1 MARPP
6 TFTPSGWIMP
16 SKQIIG
22 FIGLGAMGAGM
33 AANLVRAGFA
43 VTGFDLKQPAL
54 DRLVEQGGSSAASP
68 RAAAADAALL
78 IVMVVNDAQVETV
91 LFGAEGALETL
102 PPGATIVLSS
112 TVPAGYV
119 RDLGER
125 LAARGFELL
134 DAPVSGGA
142 IGAEGG
148 QLTIM
153 ASGSPAA
160 FAAAEAALAACARQV
175 HHLGE
180 APGIGATVKAVN
192 QLLAGVN
199 LVTAAEGMAFGV
211 ALGADPKVLYEVI
224 RGAAGGSWMFENRV
238 PHMLNDDYT
247 PKSAVDIWVK
257 DLGLVLD
264 TGKTLRMPLP
274 MAAAAYQ
281 VVMMAAAQGLG
292 PIDDAGFVK
301 VYESFTGARVAGPD
315 ARDQAE

>member
-1 MARPP
+1 MR
-6 TFTPSGWIMP
+6 SM
-16 SKQIIG
+16 QNIG

-33 AANLVRAGFA
+33 AANLLRAGFA
-43 VTGFDLKQPAL
+43 VTGFDLRQDTL
-54 DRLVEQGGSSAASP
+54 ERLVEQGGTGAASP
-68 RAAAADAALL
+68 RAAAEGAALL
-78 IVMVVNDAQVETV
+78 ILMVVNDAQVEAV

-102 PPGATIVLSS
+102 PPGATVVLSS

-142 IGAEGG
+142 IGAERG
-148 QLTIM
+148 QLTVM

-160 FAAAEAALAACARQV
+160 FAAAEAALEVCARQM
-175 HHLGE
+175 HRLGE
-180 APGIGATVKAVN
+180 APGIGSTVKAVN
-192 QLLAGVN
+192 QLLAGIN
-199 LVTAAEGMAFGV
+199 LVTAAEGMAFGA

-224 RGAAGGSWMFENRV
+224 RNAAGGSWMFENRV
-238 PHMLNDDYT
+238 PHMLDDDYS
-247 PKSAVDIWVK
+247 PRSAVDIWVK

-264 TGKTLRMPLP
+264 TGRTLKMPLP

-301 VYESFTGARVAGPD
+301 VYESFTGAKVAGPD
-315 ARDQAE
+315 DRDKRG